1 MKIDTTI
8 KREHLPTY
16 VQEHLMFFDSLQKN
30 GLVAGI
36 TFAGLDVLIAVP
48 LFYPTNSMFFWALF
62 PFLLFINI
70 WAIRLLFKNSYSIQY
85 ELILFIGSIGAIG
98 SYTYYLLALK
108 MAYHYVNITEPIYY
122 IISLAIF
129 IISVISLI
137 VYQIKKYSNIQ
148 PVNNK
153 ERELEEIIK
162 ERKEKYYSV
171 AAIFPALG
179 YFVAQNWI
187 VKSDNL
193 ALGILVLIFY
203 LMSFFYA
210 YIGAKFFHRYFFMKA
225 NPSFVH
231 LLKPS
236 KSEIKEMRKKG
247 KEIII
252 K

>member
-1 MKIDTTI
+1 
-8 KREHLPTY
+8 
-16 VQEHLMFFDSLQKN
+16 
-30 GLVAGI
+30 
-36 TFAGLDVLIAVP
+36 
-48 LFYPTNSMFFWALF
+48 
-62 PFLLFINI
+62 
-70 WAIRLLFKNSYSIQY
+70 
-85 ELILFIGSIGAIG
+85 
-98 SYTYYLLALK
+98 

-122 IISLAIF
+122 FISFAIF
-129 IISVISLI
+129 IISVVSLI
-137 VYQIKKYSNIQ
+137 IYQIKKYSNIK

-153 ERELEEIIK
+153 ERALEELIK
-162 ERKEKYYSV
+162 ARKEKYYSV

-179 YFVAQNWI
+179 YFVAHNWI
-187 VKSDNL
+187 IKSDDL